1 MNNKVQEILKSAHTF
16 CELMLATQVPELSLD
31 DTSYCLPLAEILIR
45 ETEYWHQMSKVSLLQ
60 CDSENDL

>member
-45 ETEYWHQMSKVSLLQ
+45 ETEY
-60 CDSENDL
+60 